1 MSIESQFKSMPKPK
15 EETFCVQS
23 IASECDS
30 GGIFLPGGQYVD
42 PIVLNEIL
50 EVKNSFPFNTDGE
63 MEVWTTNP
71 DLKARSESEC
81 ICYVDQQMLKGC
93 GCSSLFAYLTQDE
106 YEFCT
111 NWDSQRLSVTWT
123 DGNQEDVE
131 KAIADYLDAAPSQA
145 DIDEYKRLKSRL
157 GL

>member
-1 MSIESQFKSMPKPK
+1 MSIKSNF
-15 EETFCVQS
+15 ETFYVQS
-23 IASECDS
+23 MAAEYDS
-30 GGIFLPGGQYVD
+30 GYIFLLEDQYVD
-42 PIVLNEIL
+42 PLILNEIL
-50 EVKNSFPFNTDGE
+50 EANNSFPCNTDGV

-81 ICYVDQQMLKGC
+81 ICYVDQQMLKGF
-93 GCSSLFAYLTQDE
+93 GCSSLFEYLTQDE

-131 KAIADYLDAAPSQA
+131 KAIADYLDAASSQA
-145 DIDEYKRLKSRL
+145 EVDEYKRLKAKL